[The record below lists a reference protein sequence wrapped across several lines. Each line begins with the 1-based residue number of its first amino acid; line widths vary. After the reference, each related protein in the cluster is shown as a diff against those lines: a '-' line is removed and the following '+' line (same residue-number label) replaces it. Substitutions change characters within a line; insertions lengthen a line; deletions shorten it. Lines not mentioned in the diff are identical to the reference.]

1 MADRLNSFRRATGK
15 KAFKMLPGHMRMKVA
30 VSWEF
35 PQLCSALMFSRY
47 SLRKESVISMYLGK
61 KNPCLL
67 SFCSQSQVTLND
79 AACCSQAER
88 GWPGLSIDN
97 RSKAPIIKSASL
109 LSHWEKLV

>member
-1 MADRLNSFRRATGK
+1 MADRLNSLRRATGK

-61 KNPCLL
+61 K
-67 SFCSQSQVTLND
+67 
-79 AACCSQAER
+79 
-88 GWPGLSIDN
+88 
-97 RSKAPIIKSASL
+97 KSMSVKFL
-109 LSHWEKLV
+109 

>member
-88 GWPGLSIDN
+88 GWSCSQLMHLQEILHEGRQIG
-97 RSKAPIIKSASL
+97 RA
-109 LSHWEKLV
+109 HV